1 MRAVLDPN
9 VLISAA
15 ISSAISSTGAPAQ
28 VVRRWLDGEFEV
40 VTSEMLFEELARAL
54 AYPKLRKRVRAAD
67 AAEYVALVRRESVV
81 RPDPVNAPSVVSP
94 DADDNYLIAL
104 AESTRSV
111 LVSGD
116 GHLLGL
122 AEQLPVYSPASFLE
136 LIP

>member
-15 ISSAISSTGAPAQ
+15 ISSAGAPAA

-40 VTSEMLFEELARAL
+40 VSSEMLLDELTRAL
-54 AYPKLRKRVRAAD
+54 AYPKLRKRLSGVD
-67 AAEYVALVRRESVV
+67 AAEYVALVRRESLI
-81 RPDPVNAPSVVSP
+81 RPDPAEPPSIASS

-104 AESTRSV
+104 AESTRSI

-116 GHLLGL
+116 GHLLAL
-122 AEQLPVYSPASFLE
+122 ADRLPIHSPASFLE
-136 LIP
+136 LLD